1 MIKIQKSPRVLVCV
15 TDQYSCERLIKA
27 GKQLSDSMGL
37 PLQVLSVQPASSSVQ
52 ERGKALDYLY
62 RLAARY
68 DASMTIYY
76 HDDSALM
83 TAGHIKKYRVRQ
95 VVTGM
100 PGQVGSGFVEVLHTL
115 CPEVPITLISQNGE
129 QFHITPAPEEAAA
142 VQFAMA

>member
-1 MIKIQKSPRVLVCV
+1 MSKIQKSPRVLVCV

-68 DASMTIYY
+68 DA
-76 HDDSALM
+76 
-83 TAGHIKKYRVRQ
+83 AGHIKKYRVRQ